1 MFNLP
6 FLSDKTGA
14 REYAAVLFGLLVWKI
29 AVGDTQMVD
38 MLMEPV
44 LVFIAAVAGINIAG
58 GRFRAS
64 PSQ

>member
-6 FLSDKTGA
+6 FLSKKTGA
-14 REYAAVLFGLLVWKI
+14 REYAAVLFGVLLWEI
-29 AVGDTQMVD
+29 ISGDLQMVD
-38 MLMEPV
+38 MLIEPT

-64 PSQ
+64 SPD